1 MKERV
6 MKGLV
11 MKGTAPLELIPAI
24 DLRDGRCVRLLKG
37 DFAAETIYSDN
48 PQSVLDG
55 YRALGARR
63 VHIVDL
69 DGARD
74 GNQPNR
80 PTVLRLANGGGVK
93 LQVGG
98 GLRTIERIRELFEAG
113 VDRAVIGSI
122 AVTDPDR
129 VMTWMFELDPRRF
142 VLALDVRLDAS
153 GVPRLATHG
162 WQQTSTA
169 TLWTLIERFM
179 NVGLTHVLCTDIGR
193 DGTLLGPNLTL
204 YSEAVRRYPEL
215 QWQASGGIAA
225 ARDLRSLAECGVA
238 AAISGRALLENKI
251 SPEELR
257 PFLPNASSPAST

>member
-1 MKERV
+1 MKA
-6 MKGLV
+6 
-11 MKGTAPLELIPAI
+11 TATMELIPAI
-24 DLRDGRCVRLLKG
+24 DLRNGRCVRLLQG
-37 DFAAETIYSDN
+37 DFAAETVYSDD
-48 PQSVLDG
+48 PQSVLES
-55 YRALGARR
+55 YRSLGSRR
-63 VHIVDL
+63 VHLVDL

-74 GNQPNR
+74 GTQPNR
-80 PTVLRLANGGGVK
+80 AAVLLLAKMSGIK

-98 GLRTIERIRELFEAG
+98 GLRTIERIRDLFDAG
-113 VDRAVIGSI
+113 IDRVVIGSI

-129 VMTWMFELDPRRF
+129 VMSWMFELDPRRF
-142 VLALDVRLDAS
+142 VLALDVRLDSA

-162 WQQTSTA
+162 WQQTSAA
-169 TLWTLIERFM
+169 TLWTLVERFM

-193 DGTLLGPNLTL
+193 DGTLAGPNLAL

-215 QWQASGGIAA
+215 HWQASGGIAVG
-225 ARDLRSLAECGVA
+225 RDLRSLAECGVT

>member
-1 MKERV
+1 M
-6 MKGLV
+6 
-11 MKGTAPLELIPAI
+11 ELIPAI
-24 DLRDGRCVRLLKG
+24 DLRNGRCVRLLKG
-37 DFAAETIYSDN
+37 DFAAETVYSDD
-48 PQSVLDG
+48 PESVLAG

-63 VHIVDL
+63 VHVVDL

-74 GNQPNR
+74 GTQPNR
-80 PTVLRLANGGGVK
+80 PAVLLLAKDSGVK

-98 GLRTIERIRELFEAG
+98 GLRTLERIRELFAAG

-129 VMTWMFELDPRRF
+129 VMTWMYELDPRRF
-142 VLALDVRLDAS
+142 VLAFDVRLDAA
-153 GVPRLATHG
+153 GIPRLATHG
-162 WQQTSTA
+162 WQQTSTVA
-169 TLWTLIERFM
+169 LWSLLERF
-179 NVGLTHVLCTDIGR
+179 VSAGLTHVLCTDISR
-193 DGTLLGPNLTL
+193 DGTLLGPNLAL

-215 QWQASGGIAA
+215 HWQASGGIAA
-225 ARDLRSLAECGVA
+225 ARDLRSLAECGIA